1 MTSTYNN
8 GGSGLRFKSSH
19 RETKLSILDPIFNAL
34 IISYFVNWLH
44 NWIMLQL
51 CVTLLKDLRVL
62 MTQGAFR
69 SMYYEQ
75 D

>member
-1 MTSTYNN
+1 
-8 GGSGLRFKSSH
+8 
-19 RETKLSILDPIFNAL
+19 
-34 IISYFVNWLH
+34 
-44 NWIMLQL
+44 MLQL